1 MPHLQANYK
10 TFWLHLTLLFS
21 HCAIMTVCQSIIY
34 QTFSKTDE
42 KALRIQNYARI
53 VLFTSM
59 TIIQLIFI
67 YMFNKFMK
75 PNMIQIKFNIS
86 NEPIQRMRT
95 LSEMYT
101 DARTDS
107 LNSRDSL
114 NSDVMEQSRLNIAAV
129 CREMWGDEE
138 TDLRQNVFA

>member
-1 MPHLQANYK
+1 
-10 TFWLHLTLLFS
+10 
-21 HCAIMTVCQSIIY
+21 
-34 QTFSKTDE
+34 
-42 KALRIQNYARI
+42 
-53 VLFTSM
+53 
-59 TIIQLIFI
+59 
-67 YMFNKFMK
+67 MFNKFMK